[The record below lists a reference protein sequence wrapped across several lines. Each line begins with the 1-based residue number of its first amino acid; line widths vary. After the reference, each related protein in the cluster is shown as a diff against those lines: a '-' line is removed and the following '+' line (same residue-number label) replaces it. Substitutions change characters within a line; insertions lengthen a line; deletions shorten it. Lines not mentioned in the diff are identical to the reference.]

1 MTNLCQ
7 QELAVVV
14 LYCPFARSLLSP
26 PQQIFHPQTD
36 CYVCP
41 LVALRPVLSWK
52 TVFQVSLSDWLFE
65 EPMKRVAALLVLL
78 VGAMSIPAQR
88 TITSPESAFGFKL
101 GTDRK
106 LADWTQLTAYYKK
119 LSTES
124 NRIRYEELGKTT
136 EGRPFVTVTISAPEN
151 IAHLDHYLDI
161 QRRLADPR
169 ITSPDEAKQLI
180 AEGKTVIAVTAN
192 IHSTEIASSQS
203 VAQFA
208 YELAT
213 ENTPRI
219 QAILHNVIIVI
230 VPSQNPDGEQLVVDW
245 YKKYL
250 GTPYEGTQPV
260 TIWHHYTGHDDNR
273 DWATFTQVETR
284 LAVKVLNRWHPEIL
298 YDMHQQGENAAR
310 VYLPPF
316 VDPFDP
322 NLDPL
327 LISSINALGT
337 NTALEIAQT
346 GKTGVLSYG
355 VYDFWSPLRDYISP
369 HNGLRVLTESASVN
383 IASPV
388 NLPFEKLGRG
398 IGYDAKVASWNF
410 PNPWKG
416 GWWHLSDIVDYQ
428 RDAFFSIAYNGAV
441 FRERYLT
448 NFYAIGQHAVSRTFG
463 QPYAWVIPAEQTDP
477 VVTARLVDTL
487 RIADVEVQRAT
498 APFTA
503 DEKQFGAG
511 SYIVPLGQPFAAF
524 AKSVLEIQHYPNI
537 AQYPG
542 GPLQRPYDVTAQ
554 TLPLLFG
561 VNAVE
566 VKDKF
571 EASTEPVKTAKAA
584 PGNVVGESPSGYLIA
599 DKTNA
604 SLYALFSLLGQNVT
618 AYRLTSG
625 ADPGTIYVPAQNGVE
640 TVLNKL
646 AANYSLDIKLA
657 PFVPVGN
664 ALAVHLPRIGLYQS
678 WVPSMDEGWTRFI
691 FDQNHIPYTRLVDA
705 DIRKGGLNQRFDVIL
720 LPDNS
725 ARAIT
730 TGARGPGEGESPA
743 APGGSNAEAGTGNP
757 AAEGRGEGRGR
768 RPSANANDGSTPPPQ
783 TPPEFTGGLGS
794 DGMSALEAFTNNGG
808 TIIALNHASE
818 VYTKKGG
825 AIENGLNGIDRTK
838 FYIPGSI
845 LQVSVDPT
853 NPIAFGSTPTVPIF
867 YENGPIFHVNS
878 NAQSVAAFD
887 TDNPLL
893 SGWIQGGNF
902 LKGNSAI
909 AQQNFGKGHLILFG
923 FRPQY
928 RAISEVTY
936 KFLFNALLYS
946 ASQSAT
952 VSSATNQTTSASQ
965 TGPVKGGK

>member
-1 MTNLCQ
+1 MKKIAAVLVFALGFASAMAQ
-7 QELAVVV
+7 QAV
-14 LYCPFARSLLSP
+14 
-26 PQQIFHPQTD
+26 
-36 CYVCP
+36 
-41 LVALRPVLSWK
+41 
-52 TVFQVSLSDWLFE
+52 
-65 EPMKRVAALLVLL
+65 
-78 VGAMSIPAQR
+78 
-88 TITSPESAFGFKL
+88 TSPEAAFGFKL
-101 GTDRK
+101 GADRK
-106 LADWTQLTAYYKK
+106 LADWNQLTEYYKK

-124 NRIRYEELGKTT
+124 KRIRYEELGKTT
-136 EGRPFVTVTISAPEN
+136 EGRPFIAVTISAPEN
-151 IAHLDHYLDI
+151 LAHLDHYLDI

-169 ITSPDEAKQLI
+169 ITSPEEAQKLI
-180 AEGKTVIAVTAN
+180 AEGKTIVAVTAN

-219 QAILHNVIIVI
+219 QAILHDVIIVL

-260 TIWHHYTGHDDNR
+260 VIWHHYTGHDDNR

-284 LAVKVLNRWHPEIL
+284 LTTDKVLNRWHPQIL

-310 VYLPPF
+310 IYVPPF

-322 NLDPL
+322 NIDPL
-327 LISSINALGT
+327 IISSINSLGS
-337 NTALEIAQT
+337 NTALEISQT

-355 VYDFWSPLRDYISP
+355 VYDFWSPLRDYISL
-369 HNGLRVLTESASVN
+369 HNGLRILTESASAN

-388 NLPFEKLGRG
+388 NLSFERLGRG
-398 IGYDAKVASWNF
+398 IGYDAKVAAWNF

-428 RDAFFSIAYNGAV
+428 HDAFFSIAYNAAV
-441 FRERYLT
+441 FRERYLN
-448 NFYAIGQHAVSRTFG
+448 NFYTIGQHAVNRTFG

-477 VVTARLVDTL
+477 VVTARLVNTL

-503 DEKQFGAG
+503 NGQQFTAG
-511 SYIVPLGQPFAAF
+511 SYIVPLGQPFGAF

-537 AQYPG
+537 AEYPG

-571 EASTEPVKTAKAA
+571 EASSEPVTTAKPT
-584 PGNVVGESPSGYLIA
+584 PGRVDGPSSNGYLIA
-599 DKTNA
+599 DNTNS
-604 SLYALFSLLGQNVT
+604 SLYALFTLLSQNVK

-625 ADPGTIYVPAQNGVE
+625 ADPGTIYIPSQPGVDA
-640 TVLNKL
+640 KL
-646 AANYSLDIKLA
+646 SKVAADFSLDIKPA
-657 PFVPVGN
+657 SSVPVGD
-664 ALAVHLPRIGLYQS
+664 ALAVKLPRIGLYQS
-678 WVPSMDEGWTRFI
+678 WVASMDEGWTRFI

-705 DIRKGGLNQRFDVIL
+705 DIRKGGLNQRFDVIV

-730 TGARGPGEGESPA
+730 SGARGFGEGESPA
-743 APGGSNAEAGTGNP
+743 APSGNNAQVN
-757 AAEGRGEGRGR
+757 AAGRGR
-768 RPSANANDGSTPPPQ
+768 RPAVNANDGATPPPQ
-783 TPPEFTGGLGS
+783 TPPEFTGGLGP
-794 DGMSALEAFTNNGG
+794 DGVSALEVFTTSGG
-808 TIIALNHASE
+808 TIVALNHASE

-825 AIENGLNGIDRTK
+825 AIENGLDSIDRRK

-867 YENGPIFHVNS
+867 YENGPVFHVS
-878 NAQSVAAFD
+878 SDAQSVASFSTD
-887 TDNPLL
+887 TPLL
-893 SGWIQGGNF
+893 SGWVQGGEL
-902 LKGNSAI
+902 LKGTSVI
-909 AQQNFGKGHLILFG
+909 AQQNVGKGHLILFG

-928 RAISEVTY
+928 RAISEVSY

-946 ASQSAT
+946 SSKG
-952 VSSATNQTTSASQ
+952 VSLAQDAGS
-965 TGPVKGGK
+965 KGGD

>member
-1 MTNLCQ
+1 LI
-7 QELAVVV
+7 A
-14 LYCPFARSLLSP
+14 
-26 PQQIFHPQTD
+26 
-36 CYVCP
+36 
-41 LVALRPVLSWK
+41 
-52 TVFQVSLSDWLFE
+52 FE
-65 EPMKRVAALLVLL
+65 EIMKRVAALLILL
-78 VGAMSIPAQR
+78 IGIGSAIAQQAV
-88 TITSPESAFGFKL
+88 TSPESAFGFKL

-106 LADWTQLTAYYKK
+106 LADWNQLTAYYKK
-119 LSTES
+119 LSIES
-124 NRIRYEELGKTT
+124 SRIHYEELGKTT
-136 EGRPFVTVTISAPEN
+136 EGRPFIAVTISAPEN
-151 IAHLDHYLDI
+151 LAHLDHYLDI

-169 ITSPDEAKQLI
+169 ITSPDEAQKLI
-180 AEGKTVIAVTAN
+180 VEGKTIVAVTAN

-213 ENTPRI
+213 EDTPRI
-219 QAILHNVIIVI
+219 QAILQNVIIVL

-260 TIWHHYTGHDDNR
+260 VIWHHYTGHDDNR

-284 LAVKVLNRWHPEIL
+284 LTTEKVLNRWHPQIL

-310 VYLPPF
+310 IYVPPF

-322 NLDPL
+322 NIDPL
-327 LISSINALGT
+327 LISSINSLGS
-337 NTALEIAQT
+337 NTALEIAET
-346 GKTGVLSYG
+346 GKSGVLSYG
-355 VYDFWSPLRDYISP
+355 VYDFWSPLRDYISL
-369 HNGLRVLTESASVN
+369 HNGLRILTESASVN

-388 NLPFEKLGRG
+388 NLPFERLGRG
-398 IGYDAKVASWNF
+398 IGYDSKVAAWNF

-428 RDAFFSIAYNGAV
+428 HDAFFSIAYNAAI

-448 NFYAIGQHAVSRTFG
+448 NFYRIGQHAVTRAFG
-463 QPYAWVIPAEQTDP
+463 QPYAWVIPAEQTDS
-477 VVTARLVDTL
+477 VVTARLINTL

-503 DEKQFGAG
+503 NGQQFAAG
-511 SYIVPLGQPFAAF
+511 SYVVPLGQPFAAF

-537 AQYPG
+537 AEYPG

-571 EASTEPVKTAKAA
+571 EASTEPVTTAKPT
-584 PGNVVGESPSGYLIA
+584 PGRIEGHSSTGYLIA
-599 DKTNA
+599 DHTNS
-604 SLYALFSLLGQNVT
+604 SLYALFALLSQDVK

-625 ADPGTIYVPAQNGVE
+625 ADPGAIYIPAQPGVDAK
-640 TVLNKL
+640 LSKL
-646 AANYSLDIKLA
+646 AADYSLDIK
-657 PFVPVGN
+657 PTSSVPAGD
-664 ALAVHLPRIGLYQS
+664 ALIVHLPRIGLYQS

-705 DIRKGGLNQRFDVIL
+705 DIRKGGLDQRFDVIV

-730 TGARGPGEGESPA
+730 AGSRGFGEGESPA
-743 APGGSNAEAGTGNP
+743 PNGGTPQANAEN
-757 AAEGRGEGRGR
+757 RGR
-768 RPSANANDGSTPPPQ
+768 RSPANNEGTPPPQ
-783 TPPEFTGGLGS
+783 TPPEFTGGLGP
-794 DGMSALEAFTNNGG
+794 DGVTALEAFTNSGG
-808 TIIALNHASE
+808 TIVALNRASE
-818 VYTKKGG
+818 VYTKKDG
-825 AIENGLNGIDRTK
+825 AIENGFDSIDRRQ

-845 LQVSVDPT
+845 LEVSVDTT
-853 NPIAFGSTPTVPIF
+853 NPIAFGSTATVPIF
-867 YENGPIFHVNS
+867 YENGPIFHVNA
-878 NAQSVAAFD
+878 NAQSVASFTTD
-887 TDNPLL
+887 TPLL
-893 SGWIQGGNF
+893 SGWVQGGNL
-902 LKGNSAI
+902 LKGTSVI
-909 AQQNFGKGHLILFG
+909 AQQNVGKGHLILFG

-928 RAISEVTY
+928 RAISEGTY

-946 ASQSAT
+946 SSKS
-952 VSSATNQTTSASQ
+952 VSLEEVA
-965 TGPVKGGK
+965 GRKGGD